1 MDGVFSDSYPG
12 SQFIMKWEM
21 STIENVSTIKKKNVH
36 HTNPSKQGKQVHWYA
51 DSSRKNKGLGE

>member
-36 HTNPSKQGKQVHWYA
+36 HTNPSKQGKQVH
-51 DSSRKNKGLGE
+51 